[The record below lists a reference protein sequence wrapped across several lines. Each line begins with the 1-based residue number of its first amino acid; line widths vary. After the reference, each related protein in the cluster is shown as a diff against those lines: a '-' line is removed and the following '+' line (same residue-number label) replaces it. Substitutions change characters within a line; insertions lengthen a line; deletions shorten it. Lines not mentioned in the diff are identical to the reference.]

1 VEIVLFSFY
10 SAQQMAQ
17 KLNFMNVPRNRITLG
32 FVLIVSCWRRKIFS
46 ANLYCSILVVFNF
59 FEMCCRR
66 AIYGLTFSLSSVT
79 QNLHLVKP
87 PIHLQFRVLQPA
99 FGVQNRF
106 YAKGKSRG
114 GADGKNKKKTTT
126 SVNENE
132 LAEIVAVDTMKTQM
146 QKALDMLKDEY
157 IRNLSLRST
166 TGKLKF

>member
-1 VEIVLFSFY
+1 VEGV
-10 SAQQMAQ
+10 
-17 KLNFMNVPRNRITLG
+17 
-32 FVLIVSCWRRKIFS
+32 KIFS
-46 ANLYCSILVVFNF
+46 ANLLCAILVILNF
-59 FEMCCRR
+59 FKMCCRR

-79 QNLHLVKP
+79 QNLHLVKS
-87 PIHLQFRVLQPA
+87 PIYLQFRVLQPT
-99 FGVQNRF
+99 FGIQNRF

-114 GADGKNKKKTTT
+114 GTDGKNKKKTTT
-126 SVNENE
+126 AVNENE